1 PVFRWSPVP
10 GAAKYR
16 FQISPT
22 SDFATKTYDVDTTQS
37 TATPTTDQP
46 PSSAGSPLYWRVT
59 AISTKGTTG
68 PWATARYVHTWDASP
83 ADPAPAESASGFA
96 DLQYPFSPPTL
107 SWDPLPG
114 ARSYQVEIDDA
125 NDFIGATSYAT
136 PNTAITVPINQTIGQ
151 VWSWHV
157 RGISSIGSLTSQWSP
172 TLHYQLS
179 WPRTALPANYPAS
192 YPGAQTGYP
201 ALAEPQPGA
210 TLSEV
215 RFVWTPV
222 AGAAG
227 YQLDVS
233 PNQDF
238 TNNTIST
245 VVKGSSYSPLTTLD
259 VGAYYWRVR
268 AVDALTGIQNFGAW
282 SPGPGDPLRSF
293 TKGPYQIA
301 ETVSPTVPSAEEP
314 TLIPQSAPGSYVT
327 MAEPSLAWTPVSHA
341 SAYELQIS
349 TNPGFL
355 ENRTTMACIVNHTSY
370 TPYLEPVGAKPCP
383 GYYPYSGIPS
393 GFPTRLATGTQ
404 YYWRVRGI
412 DDDGPAGAGAPV
424 HLAWSFPVSS
434 FRLTAPPTS
443 TPQSSMPIVP
453 SSSYGSPAGCAPGS
467 PCTVHD
473 TPRLSWAAQPN
484 ADQYA
489 VYLSPDPLFSSNQL
503 RILNTTYT
511 SLTPAD
517 SLKDNQAGQ
526 SWYWFV
532 RPCNHG
538 TTGLVCGAFDE
549 STYGTAGAFHKQSY
563 PVLLDTPA
571 TNAGANGQVELRW
584 QDFLATSTSDVTQ
597 EARSYHLQVSTSQ
610 DFSAVVDDV
619 YADALS
625 YTPYTKTYP
634 EGPLYWRVQAVDGS
648 NNLLTWSDPG
658 AVTPHTVLKQ
668 TARLAGASPAD
679 NATVKGLQA
688 FSWVPQPYAA
698 KYEIEL
704 YKDSGLLFP
713 SANRVASAVVA
724 QASWTP
730 TLALPAGRYD
740 WRVRRLDAD
749 ARPGP
754 WSPGNARGAAS
765 PDSGYSLTLLPDPPT
780 LQSPA
785 NTAYTHN
792 GSILLQWVG
801 VAGASAYAVDIA
813 PSASFS
819 SATTT
824 TTVTSAWAPV
834 THLADGVYY
843 WRVRALNAAAE
854 LFSVSAVR
862 SFTVSDV
869 SPYVARAVP
878 VASASVSGPFTV
890 TFSAS
895 ALGVDP
901 TTFLVRL
908 SGSAK
913 AVPGFVTG
921 SGRTWAWRPQHPLV
935 MGATY
940 GVTLSARIHDRKGAA
955 LAPYHWTV
963 RTAATADDTNGGVQ
977 ETWTVMHAKAA
988 SGGGYARA
996 RNGGDELTLRFRG
1009 KSVVVLGERFR
1020 SGGLA
1025 TVYLDGVKVG
1035 SLSSHGAAAYRVR
1048 LWSRKGLP
1056 LRNHVLRIVL
1066 TGSPPRGSS
1075 GNAVGIDAFVVDGR
1089 TSQESSGAV
1098 TTRFR
1103 HVASRSA
1110 TGHSYSTTDAAMAT
1124 YRGRFLGSS
1133 ITWYAVSCSACGLA
1147 LVRVDGGHARTV
1159 DLYAA
1164 RTTGPSAAYTLT
1176 GLPQRVHTITVT
1188 VLAKKRAAATGTSVT
1203 MDSLRTG

>member
-1 PVFRWSPVP
+1 
-10 GAAKYR
+10 
-16 FQISPT
+16 
-22 SDFATKTYDVDTTQS
+22 
-37 TATPTTDQP
+37 
-46 PSSAGSPLYWRVT
+46 
-59 AISTKGTTG
+59 
-68 PWATARYVHTWDASP
+68 
-83 ADPAPAESASGFA
+83 
-96 DLQYPFSPPTL
+96 
-107 SWDPLPG
+107 
-114 ARSYQVEIDDA
+114 
-125 NDFIGATSYAT
+125 
-136 PNTAITVPINQTIGQ
+136 
-151 VWSWHV
+151 
-157 RGISSIGSLTSQWSP
+157 GISSIGALTSQWSP
-172 TLHYQLS
+172 TLHYRLS
-179 WPRTALPANYPAS
+179 WPHTSLPTNYPAS
-192 YPGAQTGYP
+192 YPAAQTGYP
-201 ALAEPQPGA
+201 TLAEPQPGA

-282 SPGPGDPLRSF
+282 SPGPGSPLRSF

-301 ETVSPTVPSAEEP
+301 ETVPPTVPSLEEP
-314 TLIPQSAPGSYVT
+314 TLSPQSAPGGYVT
-327 MAEPSLAWTPVSHA
+327 MSEPSLSWTPVSHA
-341 SAYELQIS
+341 SAYQLQIS
-349 TNPGFL
+349 ANPGFL
-355 ENRTTMACIVNHTSY
+355 ENATTMSCIVNHTSF
-370 TPYLEPVGAKPCP
+370 TPYVEPPGTRPCP
-383 GYYPYSGIPS
+383 GFTPFSGIPYKLT
-393 GFPTRLATGTQ
+393 PGTQ
-404 YYWRVRGI
+404 YYWRVRAI
-412 DDDGPAGAGAPV
+412 DDDGPTGVGAPV
-424 HLAWSFPVSS
+424 HLAWSFPASS
-434 FRLTAPPTS
+434 FKLTALPGS

-453 SSSYGSPAGCAPGS
+453 NSSYGSPAGCTPGS

-473 TPRLSWAAQPN
+473 TPRLSWAAQAN
-484 ADQYA
+484 ADLYA
-489 VYLSPDPLFSSNQL
+489 IYLSPDPLFSSNQL
-503 RILNTTYT
+503 RILDTVYT
-511 SLTPAD
+511 SLTLAD
-517 SLKDNQAGQ
+517 SLKDNQAGA

-532 RPCNHG
+532 RPCNRSTP
-538 TTGLVCGAFDE
+538 TTLVCGAFDE

-563 PVLLDTPA
+563 PVVLDTPA
-571 TNAGANGQVELRW
+571 TNATANGQVELRW
-584 QDFLATSTSDVTQ
+584 QDFLATSTSGVTQ

-619 YADALS
+619 YTDALS

-765 PDSGYSLTLLPDPPT
+765 PDSGYSFTLLPDAPT

-785 NTAYTHN
+785 NTGYTHN
-792 GSILLQWVG
+792 GSILLQWLG

-813 PSASFS
+813 PSSSFS

-824 TTVTSAWAPV
+824 TTVSSAWAPV
-834 THLADGVYY
+834 THLMDGVHY
-843 WRVRALNAAAE
+843 WRVRALNAAAG

-862 SFTVSDV
+862 SFTVNDL
-869 SPYVARAVP
+869 SPYVIRALP
-878 VASASVSGPFTV
+878 LAGASVSGPFTV
-890 TFSAS
+890 IFSA
-895 ALGVDP
+895 AMLGVDP
-901 TTFLVRL
+901 STFLVRL
-908 SGSAK
+908 SGSTK
-913 AVPGFVTG
+913 AVAGFVTG
-921 SGRTWAWRPQHPLV
+921 SGTTWSWRPQRPLV
-935 MGATY
+935 MGASY
-940 GVTLSARIHDRKGAA
+940 GVALSARIHNSKGVA
-955 LAPYHWTV
+955 LAPYRWTV
-963 RTAATADDTNGGVQ
+963 RTASTADDANGGVLQ
-977 ETWTVMHAKAA
+977 TWAMVHSKAA
-988 SGGGYARA
+988 SGGGYAWA
-996 RNGGDELTLRFRG
+996 NTPGDGLTLRFRG
-1009 KSVVVLGERFR
+1009 TSVVVLGERFR

-1025 TVYLDGVKVG
+1025 TVYLDGAKVG
-1035 SLSSHGAAAYRVR
+1035 SINSYGASAHRVR

-1056 LRNHVLRIVL
+1056 LRNHVLRLVL
-1066 TGSPPRGSS
+1066 TANHPRGSS
-1075 GNAVGIDAFVVDGR
+1075 GNAIGLDAFAVDGR
-1089 TSQESSGAV
+1089 TSQETSSAV
-1098 TTRFR
+1098 TMQFR

-1110 TGHSYSTTDAAMAT
+1110 TGHSYSAAAAAGPRSAAKAT
-1124 YRGRFLGSS
+1124 YQGRFLGSS
-1133 ITWYAVSCSACGLA
+1133 ITWYALSCRACGLA
-1147 LVRVDGGHARTV
+1147 LVTVDGGHARTI

-1164 RTTGPSAAYTLT
+1164 RTAGPSAAYTLT
-1176 GLPQRVHTITVT
+1176 GLTRRVHTITVR
-1188 VLAKKRAAATGTSVT
+1188 VLGRKRAAASGTTVT